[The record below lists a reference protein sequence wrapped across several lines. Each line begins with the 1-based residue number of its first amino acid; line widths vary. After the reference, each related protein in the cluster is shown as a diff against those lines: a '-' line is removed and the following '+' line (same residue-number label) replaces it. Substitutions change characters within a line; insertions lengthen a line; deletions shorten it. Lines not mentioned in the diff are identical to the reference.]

1 HRASRGGRVTVAE
14 TLLQAGADANMPG
27 DRGKTP
33 LHEASRAGCA
43 RVVSLLVKHGANVN
57 AEDRRGRTP
66 LHYTTS
72 DEVRRVLLDTGAN
85 PDARDNMG
93 EKPHL
98 TVGTSESS
106 SRKFFGRISGP
117 RRLLVDAFDAHS
129 SRSIPRSSEDDVD
142 KLYDAHRGGRER
154 DLETS
159 VVRRLKES
167 LKRSERLA
175 TWLENHLA
183 KHRSDPSCL
192 KEYNSRRRRDGRRE
206 YRRPSEPTTA
216 LDTSSLSHSPS
227 SCRSSVSDHTCVRRP
242 RRRNSGRESP
252 ARAKVARC
260 VKGSSK
266 RASDEPG
273 GRNKHVRNSRS
284 KPSLANGGQANAKGT
299 PQGFRPHFSDDKL
312 GSLAAGDDKRWCT
325 HGKLSGTDSSD
336 HDTDEENYPGVS
348 VVDRRHSATAGRGV
362 RCPGNTSSRPR
373 RRRPERRVRTRPQRN
388 RSKRSVSIDEEAE
401 RIGAHR
407 LVRSMSTAMMEMTAG
422 SDSPGNPGGRRGRAV
437 DETVSTSTEQPTPR
451 QEYRRGTTVV
461 ARRRRELGEEENE
474 QVRVGA
480 ARFNES
486 HFPKSGTG
494 GDGIGSSPHRG
505 HLAKG
510 TSRRRTTDETQSSS
524 ECLAHNLSDFR
535 LDLGAASQR
544 TPQRRGGRRLHHRGE
559 DQRGTTGDGLTKAER
574 LVAVKLFNFVS
585 ETIGTAVPRSPWK
598 CGRRE
603 GTARD
608 PVVGRD
614 AWNGQDVDLT
624 TAAASRRRDYKF
636 HQDSVPG
643 DDADDG
649 GEGKGCEKGSVGN
662 EAGGFVG
669 GNIDD
674 QEDVT
679 GSLSKP
685 KEEATAV
692 AVKQN
697 AAPTTSRAFTAPLVP
712 GSPGANLAAL
722 PQEEGPSSHFQ
733 ETAVCADYGKSE
745 SAIIAAKRTVA
756 DQVLEVAEQLSRM
769 CVMPVD

>member
-27 DRGKTP
+27 NRGKTP

-72 DEVRRVLLDTGAN
+72 DEVRRVLLDAGAN

-98 TVGTSESS
+98 TVGTSESA
-106 SRKFFGRISGP
+106 SRKFGRISGP
-117 RRLLVDAFDAHS
+117 RRLLVDASDAHS
-129 SRSIPRSSEDDVD
+129 SSSIPRSSEDNVD
-142 KLYDAHRGGRER
+142 KLHDAHRDSRER

-167 LKRSERLA
+167 LKHSERLA

-183 KHRSDPSCL
+183 KHRSDTSCL
-192 KEYNSRRRRDGRRE
+192 KEYSSRRRRDGRRE

-227 SCRSSVSDHTCVRRP
+227 SCRSSVSDHMCLRRP

-252 ARAKVARC
+252 ARAKAARC
-260 VKGSSK
+260 GKDSSK

-273 GRNKHVRNSRS
+273 ARNKHVRNSRS
-284 KPSLANGGQANAKGT
+284 KPSWANGGQANAKGT

-312 GSLAAGDDKRWCT
+312 GSLAAGDDKSWWCT
-325 HGKLSGTDSSD
+325 HGKLSGTDPSD
-336 HDTDEENYPGVS
+336 HDTDEDVYTGVS
-348 VVDRRHSATAGRGV
+348 VVDRRHSSTAGRGV
-362 RCPGNTSSRPR
+362 RYPGSTSSRPR
-373 RRRPERRVRTRPQRN
+373 RRHPERRGRTRPQRN
-388 RSKRSVSIDEEAE
+388 RSKRPVSIDEEAE
-401 RIGAHR
+401 RVGAHR
-407 LVRSMSTAMMEMTAG
+407 LVRSISTAILEMTAG
-422 SDSPGNPGGRRGRAV
+422 SDSPGSPGGRRGRAA
-437 DETVSTSTEQPTPR
+437 DETVSTSTEQPTSR
-451 QEYRRGTTVV
+451 QEYRRGTPVV

-474 QVRVGA
+474 QVRLGA
-480 ARFNES
+480 DRFNES
-486 HFPKSGTG
+486 HFPKSGAG
-494 GDGIGSSPHRG
+494 RDGVGSSPHRG
-505 HLAKG
+505 NLAKG
-510 TSRRRTTDETQSSS
+510 TTRRRTTDEMQSSS
-524 ECLAHNLSDFR
+524 DCLAHDLSDSR

-544 TPQRRGGRRLHHRGE
+544 TPPRRGGRRLHRRGE

-574 LVAVKLFNFVS
+574 LVAVKLLNFVS
-585 ETIGTAVPRSPWK
+585 ETIGTAVPRSPWT

-608 PVVGRD
+608 PALGRD
-614 AWNGQDVDLT
+614 AGNGQDVDLT
-624 TAAASRRRDYKF
+624 TAAANRRHDDNF
-636 HQDSVPG
+636 HQDSVSG
-643 DDADDG
+643 DDDVAG
-649 GEGKGCEKGSVGN
+649 GEGKGCEKGGVGN

-679 GSLSKP
+679 GCLSKP
-685 KEEATAV
+685 KEQATAV

-697 AAPTTSRAFTAPLVP
+697 AVPTTLSTFTAPLVS

-722 PQEEGPSSHFQ
+722 PQEEGPNRHFQ
-733 ETAVCADYGKSE
+733 ENAVCADDGKSE
-745 SAIIAAKRTVA
+745 SAITAAKRTVA

>member
-27 DRGKTP
+27 HRGKTP

-43 RVVSLLVKHGANVN
+43 RVVSLLVKHGAYVN

-93 EKPHL
+93 KKPHL

-106 SRKFFGRISGP
+106 SGKFGRISGP
-117 RRLLVDAFDAHS
+117 RRLLVDASYAHS
-129 SRSIPRSSEDDVD
+129 SSSIPRSSEDDVD
-142 KLYDAHRGGRER
+142 KLHDAHRDGRER

-183 KHRSDPSCL
+183 KHHSDTSCL

-206 YRRPSEPTTA
+206 YRRPSEATTA
-216 LDTSSLSHSPS
+216 LDTSSLSCSPS
-227 SCRSSVSDHTCVRRP
+227 SCRSSVSDHMCLRRP
-242 RRRNSGRESP
+242 RRRNSGRKSP

-260 VKGSSK
+260 VEGSSK
-266 RASDEPG
+266 RASDETG
-273 GRNKHVRNSRS
+273 ARNKHVRNSRS
-284 KPSLANGGQANAKGT
+284 KPSWANGGQANAKGT
-299 PQGFRPHFSDDKL
+299 PQGFRPNFSDDKL
-312 GSLAAGDDKRWCT
+312 GSLAAGDDKSWWCT
-325 HGKLSGTDSSD
+325 RGKLSGTDSSD
-336 HDTDEENYPGVS
+336 HDTDEDNYPGVS
-348 VVDRRHSATAGRGV
+348 IVDRRRSSTAGRGV
-362 RCPGNTSSRPR
+362 RYPGKSSSRPR
-373 RRRPERRVRTRPQRN
+373 RRHPERRVRTRPQRN
-388 RSKRSVSIDEEAE
+388 RSKRPVSIDEEVE
-401 RIGAHR
+401 RIGAHC
-407 LVRSMSTAMMEMTAG
+407 LVRSISTAMMEMTAG
-422 SDSPGNPGGRRGRAV
+422 SDSPGGPGGRGGGG
-437 DETVSTSTEQPTPR
+437 DETASASTERPTPGRDFR
-451 QEYRRGTTVV
+451 QGTPVV
-461 ARRRRELGEEENE
+461 ARRRRELGGEENE

-486 HFPKSGTG
+486 HLPKSGMDRDG
-494 GDGIGSSPHRG
+494 GVGSSPHRG

-510 TSRRRTTDETQSSS
+510 TTRRRTKDETQFLSD
-524 ECLAHNLSDFR
+524 CLAHNLSDSG

-544 TPQRRGGRRLHHRGE
+544 TPPRRGAHGLHHRGE
-559 DQRGTTGDGLTKAER
+559 DQRGTTGDGLTQAER
-574 LVAVKLFNFVS
+574 LVAVKLLNFVS

-614 AWNGQDVDLT
+614 AGNGQDVDLT
-624 TAAASRRRDYKF
+624 TAAASRRRDFKF
-636 HQDSVPG
+636 YQDSVPG

-649 GEGKGCEKGSVGN
+649 GEEKGCEKGSVGN
-662 EAGGFVG
+662 EAGGFAG

-674 QEDVT
+674 QEDGT
-679 GSLSKP
+679 GCRSKP
-685 KEEATAV
+685 KEESTAV

-697 AAPTTSRAFTAPLVP
+697 AVPTTLSAFTAPFVP

-722 PQEEGPSSHFQ
+722 PQEEEPNRHFQ
-733 ETAVCADYGKSE
+733 ENAVCADYGKSE
-745 SAIIAAKRTVA
+745 SAEIAAKRTVA

-769 CVMPVD
+769 CVMPED